1 MMGVPPLLSGLQSC
15 GGTNPALKIPQ
26 RRIGKTDQRTSLP
39 LIEARGTHREIG
51 RQVGEAA
58 RERIRRSVAYYEEH
72 IEWLAGMPFAAA
84 EARTLPLLRRA
95 ERELPQYVDELRG
108 MAEGAGVSF
117 EKLLVLNC
125 GEEVLCAA
133 DPGAAAPLRPPDHC
147 TCLAVSAPGRTI
159 VGHNE
164 DWIEADVENMVVL
177 SLTMP
182 DGTRI
187 CSLTGAAYLP
197 MCGVNSHGIAFYGN
211 TLYARDERPGV
222 PNGFKHRWL
231 LEAATRAEAD
241 ARARMPGRA
250 RGSNHLNAQAGGA
263 IWDVEVSAERAVTIE
278 ADGWL
283 VHTNHFTAP
292 EMQDVERSESA
303 GSRLRLQRGREL
315 VAAGVAGDDDP
326 FDIVAGVLRDH
337 ANSPTSICAHP
348 MPDDPDHGPTTGSV
362 IIELEERRMHVCAG
376 RPCENA
382 YRIVTLD

>member
-1 MMGVPPLLSGLQSC
+1 ME
-15 GGTNPALKIPQ
+15 
-26 RRIGKTDQRTSLP
+26 RDQQTPLP

-58 RERIRRSVAYYEEH
+58 REPIRRSVAYYEKH
-72 IEWLAGMPFAAA
+72 IEWLAGMSFAAA
-84 EARTLPLLRRA
+84 EARALPLLRYA
-95 ERELPQYVDELRG
+95 ERDLPQHVDELRG
-108 MAEGAGVSF
+108 MAEGSGVPF

-125 GEEVLCAA
+125 GEEVLCGADPRAA
-133 DPGAAAPLRPPDHC
+133 EPGAAAARPADHC
-147 TCLAVSAPGRTI
+147 TCLALSAQGRTV

-164 DWIEADVENMVVL
+164 DWIEADVENMVLL
-177 SLTMP
+177 SLTVP

-187 CSLTGAAYLP
+187 LALTGAANLP
-197 MCGVNSHGIAFYGN
+197 MCGVNTHGIAFYGN

-241 ARARMPGRA
+241 ARALMAGRA

-263 IWDVEVSAERAVTIE
+263 IWDLEVSAERAVTIE

-315 VAAGVAGDDDP
+315 VAAGVAAGHDP
-326 FDIVAGVLRDH
+326 FAIVAGVLRDH
-337 ANSPTSICAHP
+337 ACAPTSICAHP
-348 MPDDPDHGPTTGSV
+348 VPDDPNDGPTTGSV
-362 IIELEERRMHVCAG
+362 VIELEERRMHVCAG

-382 YRIVTLD
+382 YRVVALD

>member
-1 MMGVPPLLSGLQSC
+1 ME
-15 GGTNPALKIPQ
+15 
-26 RRIGKTDQRTSLP
+26 RDQQTSLP

-58 RERIRRSVAYYEEH
+58 REPIRRSVAYYEEH

-84 EARTLPLLRRA
+84 EARALRLLRYA
-95 ERELPQYVDELRG
+95 EHDLPQYVDELTG
-108 MAEGAGVSF
+108 MAEGSGVSF

-125 GEEVLCAA
+125 GEEILCAA
-133 DPGAAAPLRPPDHC
+133 EPGAAGPRAAELGAAAPPRPADRC
-147 TCLAVSAPGRTI
+147 TCLALSSPGRTVI
-159 VGHNE
+159 GHNE
-164 DWIEADVENMVVL
+164 DWIEADVENMVLL
-177 SLTMP
+177 SLTAP
-182 DGTRI
+182 DGTHI
-187 CSLTGAAYLP
+187 LSLTGAAYLP

-222 PNGFKHRWL
+222 PNAFKHRWL
-231 LEAATRAEAD
+231 LEAATRSEAD
-241 ARARMPGRA
+241 ARARMGGRA
-250 RGSNHLNAQAGGA
+250 RGSNHLNAEAGGA

-292 EMQDVERSESA
+292 QMHDLERSDSA
-303 GSRLRLQRGREL
+303 GSRLRLERGREL
-315 VAAGVAGDDDP
+315 VAAGVAAGDDP

-337 ANSPTSICAHP
+337 ANAPTSVCAHP
-348 MPDDPDHGPTTGSV
+348 VPDDPQDGPTTGSV

-382 YRIVTLD
+382 YRIVALG

>member
-1 MMGVPPLLSGLQSC
+1 MG
-15 GGTNPALKIPQ
+15 
-26 RRIGKTDQRTSLP
+26 RDQQTPLP

-58 RERIRRSVAYYEEH
+58 REPIRRSVAYYEEH

-84 EARTLPLLRRA
+84 EARALRLLRYA
-95 ERELPQYVDELRG
+95 ERDLPQYVDELAG
-108 MAEGAGVSF
+108 MAEGSGVPF

-125 GEEVLCAA
+125 GEEILCGA
-133 DPGAAAPLRPPDHC
+133 DPAATAPLRPPDHC
-147 TCLAVSAPGRTI
+147 TCLALSAQGRTV

-164 DWIEADVENMVVL
+164 DWIEADVENMVLL
-177 SLTMP
+177 SLTVP

-187 CSLTGAAYLP
+187 LSLTGAAYLP

-222 PNGFKHRWL
+222 PNAFKHRWL

-241 ARARMPGRA
+241 ARARMRGRA
-250 RGSNHLNAQAGGA
+250 RGSNHLNAEAGGA
-263 IWDVEVSAERAVTIE
+263 IWDLEVSAERAVTIE

-292 EMQDVERSESA
+292 EMQDVERSELGGVA
-303 GSRLRLQRGREL
+303 P
-315 VAAGVAGDDDP
+315 AAGAGP
-326 FDIVAGVLRDH
+326 RARRPR
-337 ANSPTSICAHP
+337 AWPPATTRSTSSPASCGTTPTRPRRSALIPC
-348 MPDDPDHGPTTGSV
+348 PDDPNDGPTTGSV

-382 YRIVTLD
+382 YRVVTLD